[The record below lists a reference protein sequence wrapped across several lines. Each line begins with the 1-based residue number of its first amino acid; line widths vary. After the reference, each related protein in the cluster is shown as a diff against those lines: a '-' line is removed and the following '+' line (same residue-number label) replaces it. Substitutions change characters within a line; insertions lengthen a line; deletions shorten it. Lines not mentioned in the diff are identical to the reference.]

1 MIYRYEHQAVVLEA
15 HRILID
21 CAKEKQRLDREER
34 KRYLLEELKSMD
46 VRVTMSGKYYFAWKI
61 GKGANAV
68 CVCRDAFHVA
78 HHISSWYTDEL
89 IALYKNGSSNG
100 SRMLNDRSSY
110 ERSSFSDK
118 KIAKFCKHFNIAL
131 TRAQVRAMKVPN
143 SLLSLSTVAWMNY
156 FFKLMGDNVPN
167 KVEELH
173 LEPVKKQEI
182 YAEYCCDMNSYDD
195 IGEPICLQLFLELW
209 RYVCILEDFII
220 SYNLIYSEGLCSHM

>member
-1 MIYRYEHQAVVLEA
+1 MKPKLNSFSSACCCLICVLSCACAGCVIYRYEHQAVVLEA

-110 ERSSFSDK
+110 EQRQKNCKVLQALQHCFDSSAS
-118 KIAKFCKHFNIAL
+118 AG
-131 TRAQVRAMKVPN
+131 
-143 SLLSLSTVAWMNY
+143 Y
-156 FFKLMGDNVPN
+156 
-167 KVEELH
+167 
-173 LEPVKKQEI
+173 
-182 YAEYCCDMNSYDD
+182 
-195 IGEPICLQLFLELW
+195 
-209 RYVCILEDFII
+209 
-220 SYNLIYSEGLCSHM
+220 EGA